1 MNKTMV
7 FAPLAIL
14 NGSLI
19 AIMILFNTLL
29 GSAVGLTFSILVI
42 QSAGLLLTLLLSLL
56 RSYPKGAPAPA
67 YLRIGGALGV
77 PIVLLNTICF
87 LNIGASLTL
96 ACGVLG
102 QASASLGAD
111 LTGFLGVRR
120 YAFEKQKL
128 IGFLISLVGVAVMA
142 VGGSFSPLYILLAFS
157 AGIITIIQMIINS
170 QLAVRIGLFRST
182 RSNFAGG
189 LIASAALCLAA
200 GVSLSESVR
209 LLPGVPLPYILGGG
223 WLGVVIVFTIN
234 WILPR
239 IPTVYSSL
247 LMFSGQIITAIIID
261 ALRYGSFPR
270 DQLIGAICIL
280 AGMLYNVNVD
290 RIEEQKRSAV
300 S

>member
-1 MNKTMV
+1 MLTVHLPDDFSEVLRYTHLHMNTTMI
-7 FAPLAIL
+7 FTPLAIL

-56 RSYPKGAPAPA
+56 RSHPKGSPAPA

-128 IGFLISLVGVAVMA
+128 IGFLLSLVGVAVMA

-182 RSNFAGG
+182 RSNFVGG
-189 LIASAALCLAA
+189 SSPVRPSASLQ
-200 GVSLSESVR
+200 GSLSQRACGCFRASRCSISSEEAGSV
-209 LLPGVPLPYILGGG
+209 
-223 WLGVVIVFTIN
+223 
-234 WILPR
+234 
-239 IPTVYSSL
+239 S
-247 LMFSGQIITAIIID
+247 
-261 ALRYGSFPR
+261 
-270 DQLIGAICIL
+270 
-280 AGMLYNVNVD
+280 
-290 RIEEQKRSAV
+290 
-300 S
+300 